1 MSHKRLMALALCC
14 TTLFTNNIGVCAA
27 NKYVNMTLTYDYTQH
42 KYSAEEVFVAINGNK
57 LTGLKMPPIVLN
69 NFTLVPAREVFEAMG
84 ATVEWK
90 KDLEQVYVKYNDK
103 LVVIPIGST
112 KAYVNGQA
120 TTMQTAAKIINNKTM
135 IPLRFVATS
144 LGMQVSWDTKTRVAD
159 IDTGNISSGDVVEA
173 TEETTTTVAPVITTT
188 TEQTTTTETATE
200 ETTTVASTTE
210 TTTEQTTAA
219 EVNNI
224 SAITFSKGNSYKDI
238 ITIEGDY
245 NPDVSKAFSSDN
257 KTLTLSI
264 NNAKL
269 VADKGNIDEGAYI
282 SSGYYYQN
290 NGNVVTVSL
299 NLKDSNM
306 AVDIRQLGNNKTTV
320 TVTYASSNSTD
331 SNNSSSSNSNSSLS
345 GNCGYDAENA
355 RFYFKNNGS
364 INIKNIIESD
374 NYNDLNYKLT
384 LNGDYTSIFSN
395 TTYPVNSSYINNI
408 VVNSTATS
416 TVITFSEKKIM
427 TVLMS
432 EADGYIYIKP
442 VLPKERY
449 SKIIVLDAG
458 HGGSDPGASGNGL
471 IEKNLTLS
479 MLNKARALFDSD
491 GTIKCYATRTT
502 DTYPSFNDRTDLG
515 NDVGDAFISI
525 HINAAANTSAAGT
538 ETYSLYANDQGNGL
552 TSYGLASEI
561 LKNLLSQLGTK
572 DRKVKSE
579 NWIVLRQS
587 KIPASLIEIGF
598 ITNSGDAAIMGSDA
612 GQQKVAQAIFDSVK
626 NLFNQYP
633 PVR

>member
-1 MSHKRLMALALCC
+1 MKKNKVLIIVFLLSIIIL
-14 TTLFTNNIGVCAA
+14 TTIISVTFSKYAIERKDTHILESDAFYFNSSLTQQEYQLNEWNGKDVQNIKFNVKNYLDNMQITEQDIKYDMKAQITNEDAQLVNLELKDENGSIVTTKEESDTENTTFTVSGLTLKADTTAEQILTTNN
-27 NKYVNMTLTYDYTQH
+27 
-42 KYSAEEVFVAINGNK
+42 YSISISPKNSELEEG
-57 LTGLKMPPIVLN
+57 
-69 NFTLVPAREVFEAMG
+69 
-84 ATVEWK
+84 
-90 KDLEQVYVKYNDK
+90 
-103 LVVIPIGST
+103 
-112 KAYVNGQA
+112 
-120 TTMQTAAKIINNKTM
+120 KIINVK
-135 IPLRFVATS
+135 LE
-144 LGMQVSWDTKTRVAD
+144 
-159 IDTGNISSGDVVEA
+159 ISS
-173 TEETTTTVAPVITTT
+173 TEPYTKEITSNIKLTVH
-188 TEQTTTTETATE
+188 
-200 ETTTVASTTE
+200 
-210 TTTEQTTAA
+210 
-219 EVNNI
+219 
-224 SAITFSKGNSYKDI
+224 
-238 ITIEGDY
+238 
-245 NPDVSKAFSSDN
+245 
-257 KTLTLSI
+257 
-264 NNAKL
+264 
-269 VADKGNIDEGAYI
+269 
-282 SSGYYYQN
+282 
-290 NGNVVTVSL
+290 TVS
-299 NLKDSNM
+299 NY
-306 AVDIRQLGNNKTTV
+306 VG
-320 TVTYASSNSTD
+320 
-331 SNNSSSSNSNSSLS
+331 
-345 GNCGYDAENA
+345 
-355 RFYFKNNGS
+355 
-364 INIKNIIESD
+364 NIIESD

>member
-57 LTGLKMPPIVLN
+57 LTWLKMPPIVLN

-159 IDTGNISSGDVVEA
+159 IDTGNISSGDVVEV

-188 TEQTTTTETATE
+188 TEQTTTTETTTE

>member
-159 IDTGNISSGDVVEA
+159 IDTGNISSGDVVEV

-188 TEQTTTTETATE
+188 TEQTTTTETTTE

-364 INIKNIIESD
+364 VNIKNIIESD

-515 NDVGDAFISI
+515 NEVGDAFISI

>member
-69 NFTLVPAREVFEAMG
+69 NFTLVTAREVFEAMG

-159 IDTGNISSGDVVEA
+159 IDTGNISSGDVVEV

-188 TEQTTTTETATE
+188 TEQTTTTETTTE

>member
-159 IDTGNISSGDVVEA
+159 IDTGNISSGDVVEV

-188 TEQTTTTETATE
+188 TEQTTTTETTTE
-200 ETTTVASTTE
+200 ETTTVASTNE

-515 NDVGDAFISI
+515 NEVGDAFISI

>member
-135 IPLRFVATS
+135 IPLRFVAIS

-159 IDTGNISSGDVVEA
+159 IDTGNISSGDVVEV

-188 TEQTTTTETATE
+188 TEQTTTTETTTE

-515 NDVGDAFISI
+515 NEVGDAFISI

-598 ITNSGDAAIMGSDA
+598 ITNSGDAAIMGSDT

>member
-42 KYSAEEVFVAINGNK
+42 KYSAEGVFVAINGNK

-159 IDTGNISSGDVVEA
+159 IDTGNISSGDVVEV

-188 TEQTTTTETATE
+188 TEQTTTTETTTE

-442 VLPKERY
+442 ILPKERY

-515 NDVGDAFISI
+515 NEVGDAFISI

-633 PVR
+633 PGR

>member
-159 IDTGNISSGDVVEA
+159 IDTGNISSGDVVEV

-188 TEQTTTTETATE
+188 TEQTTTTETTTE

-538 ETYSLYANDQGNGL
+538 ET
-552 TSYGLASEI
+552 
-561 LKNLLSQLGTK
+561 
-572 DRKVKSE
+572 
-579 NWIVLRQS
+579 
-587 KIPASLIEIGF
+587 
-598 ITNSGDAAIMGSDA
+598 
-612 GQQKVAQAIFDSVK
+612 
-626 NLFNQYP
+626 
-633 PVR
+633 

>member
-188 TEQTTTTETATE
+188 TEQTTTTETTTE

-598 ITNSGDAAIMGSDA
+598 ITNSGDAAIMVSDA

>member
-1 MSHKRLMALALCC
+1 
-14 TTLFTNNIGVCAA
+14 
-27 NKYVNMTLTYDYTQH
+27 
-42 KYSAEEVFVAINGNK
+42 
-57 LTGLKMPPIVLN
+57 MPPIVLN

-159 IDTGNISSGDVVEA
+159 IDTGNISSGDVVEV

-188 TEQTTTTETATE
+188 TEQTTTTETTTE

>member
-1 MSHKRLMALALCC
+1 M
-14 TTLFTNNIGVCAA
+14 
-27 NKYVNMTLTYDYTQH
+27 
-42 KYSAEEVFVAINGNK
+42 
-57 LTGLKMPPIVLN
+57 
-69 NFTLVPAREVFEAMG
+69 
-84 ATVEWK
+84 
-90 KDLEQVYVKYNDK
+90 KYNDK

-188 TEQTTTTETATE
+188 TEQTTTTETTTE

>member
-159 IDTGNISSGDVVEA
+159 IDTGNISSGDVVEV

-188 TEQTTTTETATE
+188 TEQTTTTETTTE

-210 TTTEQTTAA
+210 ATTEQTTAA

-282 SSGYYYQN
+282 FSGYYYQN

-364 INIKNIIESD
+364 VNIKNIIESD

>member
-159 IDTGNISSGDVVEA
+159 IDTGNISSGDVVEV

-188 TEQTTTTETATE
+188 TEQTTTTETTTE

-345 GNCGYDAENA
+345 GNCVYDAENA

>member
-1 MSHKRLMALALCC
+1 
-14 TTLFTNNIGVCAA
+14 
-27 NKYVNMTLTYDYTQH
+27 
-42 KYSAEEVFVAINGNK
+42 
-57 LTGLKMPPIVLN
+57 
-69 NFTLVPAREVFEAMG
+69 
-84 ATVEWK
+84 
-90 KDLEQVYVKYNDK
+90 
-103 LVVIPIGST
+103 
-112 KAYVNGQA
+112 
-120 TTMQTAAKIINNKTM
+120 M
-135 IPLRFVATS
+135 IQLRFVATS

-159 IDTGNISSGDVVEA
+159 IDTGNISSGDVVEV

-188 TEQTTTTETATE
+188 TEQTTTTETTTE

-264 NNAKL
+264 NNSKL

>member
-135 IPLRFVATS
+135 IPLRFEATS

-159 IDTGNISSGDVVEA
+159 IDTGNISSGDVVEV

-188 TEQTTTTETATE
+188 TEQTTTTETTTE

>member
-1 MSHKRLMALALCC
+1 MSHKRLMALAVCC

-159 IDTGNISSGDVVEA
+159 IDTGNISSGDVVEV

-188 TEQTTTTETATE
+188 TEQTTTTETTTE

-364 INIKNIIESD
+364 KNIKHIIESD

>member
-159 IDTGNISSGDVVEA
+159 IDTGNISSGDVVEV

-188 TEQTTTTETATE
+188 TEQTTTTETTTE

-515 NDVGDAFISI
+515 NEVGDAFISI

>member
-159 IDTGNISSGDVVEA
+159 IDTGNISSGDVVEV

-188 TEQTTTTETATE
+188 TEQTTTTETTTE

-245 NPDVSKAFSSDN
+245 NPDVSKAFSSDS

-364 INIKNIIESD
+364 VNIKNIIESD

-515 NDVGDAFISI
+515 NEVGDAFISI

>member
-159 IDTGNISSGDVVEA
+159 IDTGNISSGDVVEV

-188 TEQTTTTETATE
+188 TEQTTTTETTTE

-364 INIKNIIESD
+364 VNIKNIIESD

-515 NDVGDAFISI
+515 NEVGDAFISI

-552 TSYGLASEI
+552 TSYGLASEV

>member
-159 IDTGNISSGDVVEA
+159 IDTGNISSGDVVEV

-188 TEQTTTTETATE
+188 TEQTTTTETTTE

-525 HINAAANTSAAGT
+525 HINAAANTSATGT

>member
-1 MSHKRLMALALCC
+1 MSHKRLMALAVCC

-159 IDTGNISSGDVVEA
+159 IDTGNISSGDVVEV

-188 TEQTTTTETATE
+188 TEQTTTTETTTE

-515 NDVGDAFISI
+515 NEVGDAFISI

>member
-159 IDTGNISSGDVVEA
+159 IDTGNISSGDVVEV

-188 TEQTTTTETATE
+188 TEQTTTTETTTE

>member
-1 MSHKRLMALALCC
+1 MALALCC

-159 IDTGNISSGDVVEA
+159 IDTGNISSGDVVEV

-188 TEQTTTTETATE
+188 TEQTTTTETTTE

>member
-1 MSHKRLMALALCC
+1 LSHKRLMALALCC

-188 TEQTTTTETATE
+188 TEQTTTTETTTE
-200 ETTTVASTTE
+200 E

>member
-120 TTMQTAAKIINNKTM
+120 TTMQTAARIINNKTM

-159 IDTGNISSGDVVEA
+159 IDTGNISSGDVVEV

-188 TEQTTTTETATE
+188 TEQTTTTETTTE

-515 NDVGDAFISI
+515 NEVGDAFISI

-598 ITNSGDAAIMGSDA
+598 ITNSGDAAIMGSDT

>member
-188 TEQTTTTETATE
+188 TEQTTTTETTTE

-515 NDVGDAFISI
+515 NEVGDAFISI

>member
-69 NFTLVPAREVFEAMG
+69 NFTLVPAREVFEGMG

-188 TEQTTTTETATE
+188 TEQTTTTETTTE

>member
-57 LTGLKMPPIVLN
+57 LIGLKMPPIVLN

-159 IDTGNISSGDVVEA
+159 IDTGNISSGDVVEV

-188 TEQTTTTETATE
+188 TEQTTTTETTTE

>member
-69 NFTLVPAREVFEAMG
+69 NFTLVPAR
-84 ATVEWK
+84 
-90 KDLEQVYVKYNDK
+90 DK

-188 TEQTTTTETATE
+188 TEQTTTTETTTE

>member
-1 MSHKRLMALALCC
+1 LSHKRLMALALCC

-159 IDTGNISSGDVVEA
+159 IDTGNISSGDVVEV

-188 TEQTTTTETATE
+188 TEQTTTTETTTE

-299 NLKDSNM
+299 NLKNSNM

-598 ITNSGDAAIMGSDA
+598 ITNSGDAAIMGSNA

>member
-159 IDTGNISSGDVVEA
+159 IDTGNISSGDVVEV

-188 TEQTTTTETATE
+188 TEQTTTTETTTE

-290 NGNVVTVSL
+290 TGNVVTVSL
-299 NLKDSNM
+299 NLKNSNM

-598 ITNSGDAAIMGSDA
+598 ITNSGDAAIMGSNA

>member
-42 KYSAEEVFVAINGNK
+42 KYSAEEVFVASNGNNH
-57 LTGLKMPPIVLN
+57 TGLKMPPIVLN

-188 TEQTTTTETATE
+188 TEQTTTTETTTE

>member
-1 MSHKRLMALALCC
+1 MALALCC
-14 TTLFTNNIGVCAA
+14 TTLFTNNIEVCAA

-159 IDTGNISSGDVVEA
+159 IDTGNISSGDVVEV

-188 TEQTTTTETATE
+188 TEQTTTTETTTE

>member
-159 IDTGNISSGDVVEA
+159 IDTGNISSGDVVEV

-188 TEQTTTTETATE
+188 TEQTTTTETTTE

-210 TTTEQTTAA
+210 TTTEQATAA

-515 NDVGDAFISI
+515 NEVGDAFISI